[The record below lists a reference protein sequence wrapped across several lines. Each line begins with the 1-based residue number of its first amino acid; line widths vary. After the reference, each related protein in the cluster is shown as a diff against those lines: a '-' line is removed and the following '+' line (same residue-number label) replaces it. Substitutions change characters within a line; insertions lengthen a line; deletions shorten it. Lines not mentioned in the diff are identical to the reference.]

1 MQVTQLVEDVNK
13 LVSLPE
19 VCTRIHQMLEDPRF
33 TSKDIGHVLSQD
45 VDLTARLLKIV
56 NSSFY
61 GFPAKIDTIK
71 RAITV
76 IGNSELLVLVLAT
89 SSVMTFKNIPAD
101 LMNMATFWRHSV
113 YTGVIAR
120 LMATKCNVLHSE
132 RLFVAGL
139 LHDIGKL
146 VILYKLP
153 DEARE
158 VLDAV
163 NNESEKNA
171 VDEDYLTEEKILGFN
186 HAEVGMEMLKV
197 WNLPESLQIS
207 VGMHHTPSKAE
218 NFQLESAIVHVSNV
232 LASCSETNMEITEML
247 PYIDKDALSMT
258 GLSEDDIE
266 PILNEA
272 TPKFNEALEL
282 ILPAAYRN

>member
-1 MQVTQLVEDVNK
+1 MQVSELVQDVNK

-19 VCTRIHQMLEDPRF
+19 VCTRIHQMLEDPRY

-61 GFPAKIDTIK
+61 GFPARIDTIN

-76 IGNSELLVLVLAT
+76 VGNSELLVLVLAT
-89 SSVMTFKNIPAD
+89 SAVMTFKNIPAD

-113 YTGVIAR
+113 FTGVIAR
-120 LMATKCNVLHSE
+120 LLASHCNVLHSE

-153 DEARE
+153 DSARQVLEAAQNNAD
-158 VLDAV
+158 DADI
-163 NNESEKNA
+163 NESFEQ
-171 VDEDYLTEEKILGFN
+171 EEKILGFN
-186 HAEVGMEMLKV
+186 HATVGMEMLKV
-197 WNLPESLQIS
+197 WNLPEGLQVA
-207 VGMHHTPSKAE
+207 VGFHHTPRLAPSSE
-218 NFQLESAIVHVSNV
+218 LEAAIVYLSNILAATAEQNQDMVETLSKVDPAV
-232 LASCSETNMEITEML
+232 LKL
-247 PYIDKDALSMT
+247 T
-258 GLSEDDIE
+258 GFAAEDIE
-266 PILNEA
+266 PLFAEA
-272 TPKFNEALEL
+272 VPRFNEALEM
-282 ILPAAYRN
+282 ILPAAYRK

>member
-19 VCTRIHQMLEDPRF
+19 VCTRIHQMLEDPRY

-76 IGNSELLVLVLAT
+76 VGNSELLVLVLAT
-89 SSVMTFKNIPAD
+89 SSIMTFRNIPAD

-120 LMATKCNVLHSE
+120 LLATKCNVLHSE

-153 DEARE
+153 DEARA
-158 VLDAV
+158 VLEAV
-163 NNESEKNA
+163 KSHPQKNP
-171 VDEDYLTEEKILGFN
+171 VDTQYKTEERILGFN
-186 HAEVGMEMLKV
+186 HAIVGMEMLKL
-197 WNLPESLQIS
+197 WNLPESLQVS
-207 VGMHHTPSKAE
+207 VGMHHSPQIADSH
-218 NFQLESAIVHVSNV
+218 QLESAIVHVSNI
-232 LASCSETNMEITEML
+232 LADCADANIAAADML
-247 PYIDKDALSMT
+247 GYMHKEAVSMT
-258 GLSEDDIE
+258 GMNEEAIE
-266 PILNEA
+266 PLLLEA